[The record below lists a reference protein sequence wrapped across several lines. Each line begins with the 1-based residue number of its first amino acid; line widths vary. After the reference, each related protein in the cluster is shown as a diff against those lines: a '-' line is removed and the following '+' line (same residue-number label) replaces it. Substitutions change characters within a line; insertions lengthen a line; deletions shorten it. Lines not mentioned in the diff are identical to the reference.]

1 MMRFHTCKNTHIYKQ
16 KVAPYISSMS
26 HNNGKVANLR
36 EKSISKFENFLPNDN
51 EGDVG
56 GLNYTLCLMKPLIS
70 MPLYF

>member
-16 KVAPYISSMS
+16 KMAPYISSMS
-26 HNNGKVANLR
+26 HNSGRVANPR
-36 EKSISKFENFLPNDN
+36 EKSISEFEESLPDDN

-56 GLNYTLCLMKPLIS
+56 GSNYTLCLMKPLIT